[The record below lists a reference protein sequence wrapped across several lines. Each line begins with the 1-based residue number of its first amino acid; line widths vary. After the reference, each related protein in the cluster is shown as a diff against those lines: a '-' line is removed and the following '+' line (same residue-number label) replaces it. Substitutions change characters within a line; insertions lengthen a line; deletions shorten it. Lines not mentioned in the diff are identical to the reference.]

1 METVGGAEIF
11 KYVEGAGDGQEM
23 RAMILRGLLGGGQ
36 GR

>member
-1 METVGGAEIF
+1 METVGGVEII

-23 RAMILRGLLGGGQ
+23 RVMILRGLLGGGQ